1 MDQERTA
8 DLLVAS
14 RAGDRRAADELS
26 EMLYDELHGQAH
38 RLLSREG
45 KGHTLQTTAL
55 LHEAYLRLVAQTR
68 VDWQGRTHF
77 LAIGAQA
84 LRRVLVDHAR
94 ARLRDKR
101 GGGRVRVE
109 LNEDALISPERDHDV
124 LAVDAALTKLA
135 RIDERQ
141 ARVVELRFFAG
152 LTVEEVAAALGLSKR
167 TIEGEW
173 TVARAWLRRE
183 LADVGDD
190 QPDAGA
196 DPQVADLPPK

>member
-1 MDQERTA
+1 MGSPPEESHPLEPQAWDDAGEV
-8 DLLVAS
+8 VA
-14 RAGDRRAADELS
+14 LI
-26 EMLYDELHGQAH
+26 YDELRRMAAAMMA
-38 RLLSREG
+38 RERAAQ
-45 KGHTLQTTAL
+45 TLQATAL

>member
-1 MDQERTA
+1 M
-8 DLLVAS
+8 
-14 RAGDRRAADELS
+14 
-26 EMLYDELHGQAH
+26 
-38 RLLSREG
+38 
-45 KGHTLQTTAL
+45 
-55 LHEAYLRLVAQTR
+55 
-68 VDWQGRTHF
+68 DWQGRTHF

-109 LNEDALISPERDHDV
+109 LNEDALITPERDHDV
-124 LAVDAALTKLA
+124 LAVDAALTKLGQ
-135 RIDERQ
+135 IDERQ

-152 LTVEEVAAALGLSKR
+152 LTVEEVAAALDVSKR

-190 QPDAGA
+190 LPDDGA
-196 DPQVADLPPK
+196 EPQVADRPPK

>member
-26 EMLYDELHGQAH
+26 ELLYYELHGHAH

-101 GGGRVRVE
+101 GGGRIRVE
-109 LNEDALISPERDHDV
+109 LNEEALISPERDHDV

-152 LTVEEVAAALGLSKR
+152 LTVEEVAAALDLSKR

-183 LADVGDD
+183 LADADD
-190 QPDAGA
+190 QPD
-196 DPQVADLPPK
+196 DPQVADRPPK

>member
-1 MDQERTA
+1 
-8 DLLVAS
+8 
-14 RAGDRRAADELS
+14 
-26 EMLYDELHGQAH
+26 MLYDELHGQAH
-38 RLLSREG
+38 RLLSREA

-101 GGGRVRVE
+101 GGGRMRVE
-109 LNEDALISPERDHDV
+109 LNEESLISPERDHDV
-124 LAVDAALTKLA
+124 LAVDAALTRLA
-135 RIDERQ
+135 AIDERQ

-152 LTVEEVAAALGLSKR
+152 LTVEEVATALGLSKR

-183 LADVGDD
+183 LADTD
-190 QPDAGA
+190 PDE
-196 DPQVADLPPK
+196 PQDAERPPK